1 MALPT
6 IEIARTF
13 GLTEAELMAQALQ
26 RFLLEKRREVMQ
38 ERLEMLARYNV
49 QTGEELE
56 AAIGRGAVPEHPAWE
71 DLITIENLEAA
82 LAELDEH
89 LRDL

>member
-49 QTGEELE
+49 QTGEEL
-56 AAIGRGAVPEHPAWE
+56 
-71 DLITIENLEAA
+71 
-82 LAELDEH
+82 
-89 LRDL
+89 